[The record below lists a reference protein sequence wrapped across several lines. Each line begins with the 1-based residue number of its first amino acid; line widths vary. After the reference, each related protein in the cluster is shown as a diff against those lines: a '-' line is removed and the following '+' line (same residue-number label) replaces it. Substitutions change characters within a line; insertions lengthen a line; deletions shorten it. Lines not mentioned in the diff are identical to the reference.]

1 MHLAFFF
8 SEHISTTH
16 NEGWLRCSLWRK
28 RGGKGWIGYLA
39 DKVLLSMPPRGK
51 GIYLDVEEKES
62 KAFRRFSGELEAD
75 FYSRVNLESE
85 NYILY
90 EVLTLRLWSNEDDK
104 FIINVCLLFSSF
116 LFFLSFFSIMIFFFW
131 FLGEIKETEDVFFHL
146 TSNHGDSQFRVKRAT
161 LSLPRL
167 KTRPYH
173 VQCCSLRKLQWNH
186 PSLQLHPL
194 PSSLFLLSL
203 FPSLYTRGL
212 LPRERTNV
220 LETFK
225 W

>member
-1 MHLAFFF
+1 
-8 SEHISTTH
+8 
-16 NEGWLRCSLWRK
+16 
-28 RGGKGWIGYLA
+28 
-39 DKVLLSMPPRGK
+39 MPPRGK

-104 FIINVCLLFSSF
+104 FIINVCLLFLSF
-116 LFFLSFFSIMIFFFW
+116 LFFLSFFLFFSIMISKL
-131 FLGEIKETEDVFFHL
+131 FLLILGRNKGDGGCFFHL